1 MASPSGKFESWLKPD
16 ASGLLC
22 EAGGFHID
30 PLRPVDRAIITHGH
44 SDHARPGHG
53 AVLATPETIAVMKAR
68 LGENCAGSFQALG
81 YGETLKLGSTSVR
94 LAPAGHILGSAQVV
108 IECQGRRA
116 VVSGDY
122 KRRADPT
129 CAAFELVRCDLFVTE
144 ATFGLPVFRHEPD
157 AREIGRLL
165 ASLHAFAD
173 RTHLIGAY
181 GLGKTQRLIMLLRG
195 AGYEK
200 PIWLHGALKSMCDLY
215 VSLGID
221 LGDVRLVADAPD
233 KLPGEVVIAPPS
245 ALQDR
250 WTRRLTDPV
259 AAFASGWMRV
269 RARARQR
276 GVELP
281 MVISDHADWDGLCAI
296 VAATGASQIWVTHGA
311 EEALVH
317 WCTLRGLEAR
327 PLNIVGYGD
336 EDEEAVIPG
345 PSETRRPE
353 SINSDGDN
361 GDNTDGPVVMDP
373 GQPLRGFRDDEAP

>member
-1 MASPSGKFESWLKPD
+1 MVSASGKFESWLKPD

-68 LGENCAGSFQALG
+68 LGEGCAGSFQVLR
-81 YGETLKLGSTSVR
+81 YGETLKLGGTSVR

-108 IECQGRRA
+108 IECNGRRA

-129 CAAFELVRCDLFVTE
+129 CVPFELVRCDLFVTE

-165 ASLHAFAD
+165 ASLRAFAD

-195 AGYEK
+195 AGYDK

-215 VSLGID
+215 ISLGVD

-233 KLPGEVVIAPPS
+233 KLPGEIVIAPPS

-269 RARARQR
+269 RGRARQR

-281 MVISDHADWDGLCAI
+281 LVISDHCDWPELIQTIGE
-296 VAATGASQIWVTHGA
+296 TGAEEIWVTHGR
-311 EEALVH
+311 EDALVH
-317 WCTLRGLEAR
+317 QIGLMGKRGRALA
-327 PLNIVGYGD
+327 LVGW
-336 EDEEAVIPG
+336 EDEEA
-345 PSETRRPE
+345 E
-353 SINSDGDN
+353 
-361 GDNTDGPVVMDP
+361 
-373 GQPLRGFRDDEAP
+373 